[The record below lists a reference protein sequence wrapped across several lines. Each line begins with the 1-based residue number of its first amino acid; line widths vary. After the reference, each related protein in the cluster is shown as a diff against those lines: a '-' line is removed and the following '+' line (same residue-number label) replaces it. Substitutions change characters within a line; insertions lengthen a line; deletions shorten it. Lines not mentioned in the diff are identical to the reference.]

1 MSMWRLVT
9 CLYNAPRENGLKEVA
24 FTMDFLILYWGLLVP
39 KLPLDYKM
47 LLTHRM
53 VAMAAG
59 GGQSVLFLT
68 PP

>member
-1 MSMWRLVT
+1 MEAGDLPVQCATGERLEGS
-9 CLYNAPRENGLKEVA
+9 RFHNGLSDTLLV
-24 FTMDFLILYWGLLVP
+24 LLVP